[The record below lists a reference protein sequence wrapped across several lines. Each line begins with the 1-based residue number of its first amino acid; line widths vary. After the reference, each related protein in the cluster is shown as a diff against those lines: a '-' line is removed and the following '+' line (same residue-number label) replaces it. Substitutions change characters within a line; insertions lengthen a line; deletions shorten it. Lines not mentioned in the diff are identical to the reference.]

1 MELFSNFLP
10 LPPESVRSGGRTLTS
25 QPKFLGGIDN
35 QMFLVMGIR
44 YNYSSY
50 LVVYLSL
57 YNGVNVTR
65 AVIGRCPGTIKVQ
78 IHG

>member
-1 MELFSNFLP
+1 M
-10 LPPESVRSGGRTLTS
+10 LTS

-65 AVIGRCPGTIKVQ
+65 AVISRCPGTIRVQ
-78 IHG
+78 ARVARSMVSANQR

>member
-1 MELFSNFLP
+1 
-10 LPPESVRSGGRTLTS
+10 
-25 QPKFLGGIDN
+25 
-35 QMFLVMGIR
+35 MFLVMGIR

-57 YNGVNVTR
+57 YNSVNVTR
-65 AVIGRCPGTIKVQ
+65 AVIGRCPGTIRVQ

>member
-1 MELFSNFLP
+1 
-10 LPPESVRSGGRTLTS
+10 
-25 QPKFLGGIDN
+25 
-35 QMFLVMGIR
+35 MFLVMGIR

-65 AVIGRCPGTIKVQ
+65 AVISRYPGTIRVQ
-78 IHG
+78 ARVARSMVSANQR